1 MSGLEAGSSDRTH
14 VSVFNSIDN
23 CLIATLQADVD
34 EQYIVRLG
42 ADILEALRPGDHQT
56 LIMDATPLELIDAT
70 DFDRLRKVIDQAR
83 LMGVGTIIV
92 GLKPGVAASLVE
104 LDANVEGLVTTL
116 NLEEA
121 LRVAGPAEH
130 RL

>member
-1 MSGLEAGSSDRTH
+1 M
-14 VSVFNSIDN
+14 
-23 CLIATLQADVD
+23 
-34 EQYIVRLG
+34 
-42 ADILEALRPGDHQT
+42 EALRPGDHQT

>member
-1 MSGLEAGSSDRTH
+1 MARIGTSSGDQTH
-14 VSVFNSIDN
+14 VSAFNSIDN
-23 CLIATLQADVD
+23 CLIATLQPDVD

-42 ADILEALRPGDHQT
+42 ADILEALRRGRHRT
-56 LIMDATPLELIDAT
+56 LIMDSTPLELIDAT

-92 GLKPGVAASLVE
+92 GLRPGVAASLVE
-104 LDANVEGLVTTL
+104 LGANVEGLVTTL

-121 LRVAGPAEH
+121 LCMAAQSEH
-130 RL
+130 RI